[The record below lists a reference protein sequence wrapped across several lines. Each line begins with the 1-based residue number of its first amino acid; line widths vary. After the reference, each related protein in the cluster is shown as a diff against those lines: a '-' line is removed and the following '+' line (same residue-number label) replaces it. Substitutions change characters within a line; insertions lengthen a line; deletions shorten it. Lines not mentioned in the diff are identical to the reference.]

1 MTLAMITGAGYIN
14 DAEGWLHY
22 SKTSSNHSNLHNS
35 HISTMFPA
43 PSHYSSLQDR
53 LHHNHSLPVLA
64 PAPAMVSEPRAAV
77 YWCCLGAG
85 PLVQLLASLLLPALL
100 PPAVTSCR
108 LRRGKWAATFIAR
121 INAAITGLWVSRV
134 QICSSEQN
142 NKQLKI
148 LTSPL
153 CTAGCDGAAGVGC
166 AAG

>member
-1 MTLAMITGAGYIN
+1 MITGAGYIN

-64 PAPAMVSEPRAAV
+64 PTPALVSEPRAAV

-85 PLVQLLASLLLPALL
+85 PLLQLLASLLLPALL
-100 PPAVTSCR
+100 PPAVTSCQVS
-108 LRRGKWAATFIAR
+108 RGKWAATFIAR

-134 QICSSEQN
+134 QICSQVN
-142 NKQLKI
+142 YKHQ
-148 LTSPL
+148 SPL